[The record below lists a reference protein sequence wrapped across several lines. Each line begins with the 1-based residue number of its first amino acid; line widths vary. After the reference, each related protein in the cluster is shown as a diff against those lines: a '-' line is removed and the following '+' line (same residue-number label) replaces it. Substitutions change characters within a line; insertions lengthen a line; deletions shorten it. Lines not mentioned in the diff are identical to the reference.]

1 MVKKKKRKLTRW
13 NAWLDYIEAEHP
25 ELYKATQAEYER
37 SINRQ
42 IEAQKKAQR
51 GAGPVQGGKHEPT

>member
-1 MVKKKKRKLTRW
+1 MAKKKRRKLTRW

-25 ELYKATQAEYER
+25 ELYKTMQAEYER

-42 IEAQKKAQR
+42 IDAQKKGPAR
-51 GAGPVQGGKHEPT
+51 GWASSGRKA

>member
-13 NAWLDYIEAEHP
+13 NAWLDYIEAENP
-25 ELYKATQAEYER
+25 ELYKVTQAEYER

-42 IEAQKKAQR
+42 IDEQTQAQR
-51 GAGPVQGGKHEPT
+51 RAGPVQGGKHEPT

>member
-1 MVKKKKRKLTRW
+1 MAKKKGRMLTRW
-13 NAWLDYIEAEHP
+13 NAWLDYIKAEHP

-42 IEAQKKAQR
+42 IDEQKKAQR
-51 GAGPVQGGKHEPT
+51 KAGPVQGGNHEVT

>member
-1 MVKKKKRKLTRW
+1 MAKKKGRKLTRW

-25 ELYKATQAEYER
+25 ELYKVTQAEYER

-42 IEAQKKAQR
+42 IDAQKKAQR
-51 GAGPVQGGKHEPT
+51 EAGPVQGGKHEPT